1 MTLSIIVP
9 AILIMDSYNLIYVIV
24 ILLYL
29 KY

>member
-9 AILIMDSYNLIYVIV
+9 ANLIMDSYNLIYVIV